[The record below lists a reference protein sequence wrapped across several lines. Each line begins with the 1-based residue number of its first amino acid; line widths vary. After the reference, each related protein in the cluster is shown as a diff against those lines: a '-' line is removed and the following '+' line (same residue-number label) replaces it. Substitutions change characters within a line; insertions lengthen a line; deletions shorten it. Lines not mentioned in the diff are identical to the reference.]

1 MLYKVLEPVPE
12 KVVTGTEVRRQNF
25 GILKIYI
32 GYRYHMGT
40 GIGNFHFLWWY
51 GNRYRKNSVPENILG
66 TGIGKIWYRNRYR
79 KNLVPKKVPVSVS
92 KIFGTRNKYQYCLK
106 FRVPSH
112 TVGVVA
118 PAQPAGVAPDQAA

>member
-1 MLYKVLEPVPE
+1 MEPVPE
-12 KVVTGTEVRRQNF
+12 KVVTGTEVRCQNF

-32 GYRYHMGT
+32 GYRYRMGT

-66 TGIGKIWYRNRYR
+66 TGIGKIWHRNRYR

-92 KIFGTRNKYQYCLK
+92 KIFGTFWCQEFIASRIQQCRQSAMNTIDSTSKRQHVDMCYWYE
-106 FRVPSH
+106 
-112 TVGVVA
+112 
-118 PAQPAGVAPDQAA
+118 